1 MMEEIIVPGEN
12 YQSSTSDL
20 TNFLALWLVQSEAT
34 SGTEIIVMCKLTLQT
49 GYMGVQYSSYKIFTE
64 NILTIAKEDIMCNNF
79 V

>member
-1 MMEEIIVPGEN
+1 MFDDIIVPGESH
-12 YQSSTSDL
+12 QPSASDQ
-20 TNFLALWLVQSEAT
+20 TNFLALGLVQSEAT
-34 SGTEIIVMCKLTLQT
+34 SGTVIIMMCKLTLQT